1 VLFSQSS
8 KATKRTELIIF
19 IRPQI
24 IRDGVD
30 ASSIAEE
37 IRTKMRG
44 KLGAGPEPVD
54 SAWGRSS
61 H

>member
-1 VLFSQSS
+1 M
-8 KATKRTELIIF
+8 F

-30 ASSIAEE
+30 AASIAEE

-44 KLGAGPEPVD
+44 KLAAGSAPID
-54 SAWGRSS
+54 STWGRSS
-61 H
+61 Y